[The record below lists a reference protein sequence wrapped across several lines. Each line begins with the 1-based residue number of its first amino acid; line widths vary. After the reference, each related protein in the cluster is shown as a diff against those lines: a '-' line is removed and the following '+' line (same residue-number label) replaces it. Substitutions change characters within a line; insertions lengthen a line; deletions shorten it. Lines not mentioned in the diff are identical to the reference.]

1 MASIGAHIR
10 QLSIRSGTLYIAYPR
25 LRLIE
30 YDYRLLLLIS
40 CYITSCNWSFAS
52 LALLPWVSDLRIP
65 DIWAPGIHF
74 RIYGVYTYLDI
85 HGYPVRNHPLG
96 PIQAWDGPGH
106 QTATGR
112 HQIGMD
118 PLTLME
124 CSLFLAFSS
133 STLSGLFNLVQ
144 FLVMMNVIVC
154 LNFEINKKRLE
165 TWLSE

>member
-1 MASIGAHIR
+1 
-10 QLSIRSGTLYIAYPR
+10 
-25 LRLIE
+25 
-30 YDYRLLLLIS
+30 
-40 CYITSCNWSFAS
+40 
-52 LALLPWVSDLRIP
+52 
-65 DIWAPGIHF
+65 
-74 RIYGVYTYLDI
+74 
-85 HGYPVRNHPLG
+85 
-96 PIQAWDGPGH
+96 
-106 QTATGR
+106 
-112 HQIGMD
+112 MD